1 MRRLAFT
8 LIELLVVI
16 AIIALLIGI
25 AVPALSGARES
36 SRRVKCMVNLSGIGK
51 GLQMYMDTKSKGLL
65 PFASGLIESTDRP
78 TFPEVVGEFLDTP
91 KPVKEADGF
100 YRSNEPWKCPSDII
114 GTDEAT
120 NLEPTYRV
128 GGSSYEYWPGS
139 IMLLADF
146 IKLELTRPEFSLTKL
161 YQRQRNDPNTQQS
174 KYWPVLAC
182 ADQWHKLRAASL
194 DRRNALYLDNG
205 MRVDWCIPRPAGAE
219 ITELILEL
227 AKEPNNLF
235 K

>member
-1 MRRLAFT
+1 MRRVAFT

-16 AIIALLIGI
+16 SIIALLIGI
-25 AVPALSGARES
+25 TIPALSGARES

-65 PFASGLIESTDRP
+65 PFASGLIDATDRP
-78 TFPEVVGEFLDTP
+78 TFAEVVGEYLDTP

-100 YRSNEPWKCPSDII
+100 YRSNDPWKCPSDII

-120 NLEPTYRV
+120 NLEPTWRV
-128 GGSSYEYWPGS
+128 GGTSYEYWPGS

-146 IKLELTRPEFSLTKL
+146 INLRLSRPEFSLTKL
-161 YQRQRNDPNTQQS
+161 YQKPRNDPETGQS
-174 KYWPVLAC
+174 KFWPVLAC

-205 MRVDWCIPRPAGAE
+205 MRVDWSIPKPSGAE
-219 ITELILEL
+219 IGLLILEL
-227 AKEPNNLF
+227 FQEANERSK
-235 K
+235 

>member
-1 MRRLAFT
+1 MRRDAFT

-16 AIIALLIGI
+16 AIIGLLIGI
-25 AVPALSGARES
+25 AIPALSGARES

-78 TFPEVVGEFLDTP
+78 TFPTVVGEYLDAS
-91 KPVKEADGF
+91 KPVKEADGYF
-100 YRSNEPWKCPSDII
+100 RSNDPWKCPSDII

-120 NLEPTYRV
+120 NLEPTYRI

-146 IKLELTRPEFSLTKL
+146 IRLGLTRPEFSLTKL
-161 YQRQRNDPNTQQS
+161 YQRPRNDPVTGQS
-174 KYWPVLAC
+174 KFWPVLSC
-182 ADQWHKLRAASL
+182 ADQWHKLRAKSM

-205 MRVDWCIPRPAGAE
+205 MRVDWSIPKPSNEEVRD
-219 ITELILEL
+219 LILEL
-227 AKEPNNLF
+227 AREPNDLF

>member
-1 MRRLAFT
+1 MRRDAFT

-16 AIIALLIGI
+16 AIIGLLIGI
-25 AVPALSGARES
+25 AIPALSGARES

-65 PFASGLIESTDRP
+65 PLATGLIEATDKP
-78 TFPEVVGEFLDTP
+78 TFAAVVGEYLDTP

-100 YRSNEPWKCPSDII
+100 FRSNDPWKCPSDII

-120 NLEPTYRV
+120 NLEPTYRI

-146 IKLELTRPEFSLTKL
+146 INLRLTQPEFSLTKM
-161 YQRQRNDPNTQQS
+161 YQKPRVDPETGLG
-174 KYWPVLAC
+174 KFWPVLAC
-182 ADQWHKLRAASL
+182 SGQWHKLRAASM

-205 MRVDWCIPRPAGAE
+205 MRVDWSISQPSKSE
-219 ITELILEL
+219 IDGLIFELFRE
-227 AKEPNNLF
+227 ANNRF

>member
-1 MRRLAFT
+1 MRRFAFT

-16 AIIALLIGI
+16 AIIGLLIGI
-25 AVPALSGARES
+25 AIPALSGARES

-65 PFASGLIESTDRP
+65 PNATGLIESTDKP
-78 TFPEVVGEFLDTP
+78 TFAAVIGEYLDAP
-91 KPVKEADGF
+91 KPVKGADGLF
-100 YRSNEPWKCPSDII
+100 SAADPWRCPSDLFS
-114 GTDEAT
+114 TDPAT
-120 NLEPTYRV
+120 NFEPIYRN

-146 IKLELTRPEFSLTKL
+146 IRLQLARPEFSLTKL
-161 YQRQRNDPNTQQS
+161 YQQPRNDPATSQS
-174 KYWPVLAC
+174 KYWPILAC
-182 ADQWHKLRAASL
+182 GEQWHKLRAASM

-205 MRVDWCIPRPAGAE
+205 MRVDWCIKKPSDTE
-219 ITELILEL
+219 VFELIIDLG
-227 AKEPNNLF
+227 KEARILP